1 MSNFRIRPI
10 TVLLLLVGV
19 VLIAGG
25 IVYFTET
32 AHDLPAFFPGH
43 DVHSTTHHTKHGL
56 TLIVLAVLALGAAWF
71 TTAPDRPGKNE
82 PPTPSSTASQ

>member
-10 TVLLLLVGV
+10 TVLLFLVGV
-19 VLIAGG
+19 LFIVGG

-56 TLIVLAVLALGAAWF
+56 TFIILAILALVAAWF
-71 TTAPDRPGKNE
+71 TTAPDRPDKHE
-82 PPTPSSTASQ
+82 PPNPRSKASQ